1 MFVLDCDP
9 GIDDAAAI
17 LLTLAAP
24 ALAPDAISIVAGNVE
39 TSLGAW
45 NARGIV
51 DLSGHA
57 APIYAGCPRPM
68 VYDHVHAKHIHG
80 EDGLNGQGFASVTTP
95 LQQAHAVDFL
105 IATLDAAA
113 PASVTLCFVG
123 PLTNLGVVLVK
134 RPDLAAK
141 VEKLVMM
148 GGAIGV
154 GNVTPAA
161 EYNIYADP
169 HAAQVV
175 FTAPLKR
182 VLLPLE
188 ATATALFDAATLAR
202 WGLQDNAATRFLMPL
217 LSRPVTSPRFGGRG
231 RPIHDLCAV
240 AYCLWPELFSG
251 RDCWVDIASEPG
263 ANRGRT
269 TVDYWNIVGR
279 ANTFVV
285 DQIDRDAMIERVFA
299 CFAATYGDAGA
310 AR

>member
-17 LLTLAAP
+17 LLALAAP
-24 ALAPDAISIVAGNVE
+24 ELRPAAITVVAGNVE
-39 TSLGAW
+39 SAQGAW

-51 DLSGHA
+51 DIAGKP
-57 APIYAGCPRPM
+57 APVFAGCPRPM

-80 EDGLNGQGFASVTTP
+80 DDGLSGHGFEAVTTP
-95 LQQAHAVDFL
+95 LQPRHAVEFL
-105 IATLDAAA
+105 IKRLDAAP

-123 PLTNLGVVLVK
+123 PLTNLAVVLVQ

-141 VEKLVMM
+141 VDKLVMM

-161 EYNIYADP
+161 EYNVYVDP

-175 FTAPLKR
+175 FAAPLKR

-188 ATATALFDAATLAR
+188 ATATALFDAATLER
-202 WGLQDNAATRFLMPL
+202 WAAQDNAATRFLMPVL
-217 LSRPVTSPRFGGRG
+217 TRPATQARYGGRG

-251 RDCWVDIASEPG
+251 RDCWVEVAAEGAS
-263 ANRGRT
+263 RGRT
-269 TVDYWNIVGR
+269 LVDYWNVGRR

-285 DQIDRDAMIERVFA
+285 DEIDRAGLFDKVFA
-299 CFAATYGDAGA
+299 AFAAAYGDAGQG
-310 AR
+310 

>member
-17 LLTLAAP
+17 LLALAAP
-24 ALAPDAISIVAGNVE
+24 ELRPAAITIVAGNVE

-51 DLSGHA
+51 DIAGRP
-57 APIYAGCPRPM
+57 APIFAGCPRPM
-68 VYDHVHAKHIHG
+68 VFGHVHAKHIHG
-80 EDGLNGQGFASVTTP
+80 DDGLSGHGFTTVTTP
-95 LQQAHAVDFL
+95 LQARHAVEFL
-105 IATLDAAA
+105 IKRLDAA
-113 PASVTLCFVG
+113 PDASVTLCFVG
-123 PLTNLGVVLVK
+123 PLTNLGVVLVQ

-161 EYNIYADP
+161 EYNIYVDP
-169 HAAQVV
+169 HAAEVV
-175 FTAPLKR
+175 FAAPLKR
-182 VLLPLE
+182 ILLPLE

-202 WGLQDNAATRFLMPL
+202 WAEQDNAATRFLMPV
-217 LSRPVTSPRFGGRG
+217 LSQPVTQPRYGGRG
-231 RPIHDLCAV
+231 RPLHDLCAV

-251 RDCWVDIASEPG
+251 RDCWVDIASEAG

-269 TVDYWNIVGR
+269 SIDYWNIGGR

-285 DQIDRDAMIERVFA
+285 DQIDRVGMTERVFA
-299 CFAATYGDAGA
+299 IFAAAYGDTSQEP
-310 AR
+310 